1 MAAEK
6 TPKAKSATPKSPKD
20 KAVQAQAPRVHLI
33 ETDDPEPVLRLKPGM
48 RFEVQ
53 ATTVVDPE
61 LKPVKKSA
69 ARLCGGTNTCLALIE
84 A

>member
-6 TPKAKSATPKSPKD
+6 RPKAKDPGEKVAAAD
-20 KAVQAQAPRVHLI
+20 APRVHLI
-33 ETDDPEPVLRLKPGM
+33 ETDDPEPALRLKPGM
-48 RFEVQ
+48 RFEVR

-84 A
+84 V